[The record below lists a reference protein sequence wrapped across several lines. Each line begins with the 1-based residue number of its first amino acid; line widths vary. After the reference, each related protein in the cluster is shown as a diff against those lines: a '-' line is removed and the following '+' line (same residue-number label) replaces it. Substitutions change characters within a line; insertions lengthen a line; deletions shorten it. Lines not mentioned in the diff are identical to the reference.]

1 MGRRPAGPKRF
12 MPLVYRMP
20 AKPTAGRVAVW
31 RQLKKAGA
39 IYLQQSVCVF
49 PENSR
54 VRSELAPILK
64 RIDSA
69 NGEYHLLPLRQ
80 PPPAEVDKLVAQ
92 FQDPTAQHDQEI
104 IENCDGNVNQE
115 IQFQ

>member
-1 MGRRPAGPKRF
+1 MV
-12 MPLVYRMP
+12 LVYRMP

-54 VRSELAPILK
+54 IRAELAPILQ
-64 RIDSA
+64 RITSA
-69 NGEYHLLPLRQ
+69 RGESHLLPLRQ
-80 PPPAEVDKLVAQ
+80 PPPAAGSPAEDAIVVQLTRDGPRRL
-92 FQDPTAQHDQEI
+92 
-104 IENCDGNVNQE
+104 IERCEPGPCPRDFGFGLGQRATG
-115 IQFQ
+115 

>member
-1 MGRRPAGPKRF
+1 MPAGPKRF
-12 MPLVYRMP
+12 MLLVYRMP

-80 PPPAEVDKLVAQ
+80 PPPAEVDKLVTQ
-92 FQDPTAQHDQEI
+92 FQDQTSKHYQEI
-104 IENCDGNVNQE
+104 IENCEVN
-115 IQFQ
+115 FTK